1 MADLTI
7 KPQSGSG
14 NKLIIQDQ
22 AGGAVIT
29 TADSGTTIANATIP
43 TITGNVTASGNLTVS
58 GNTTLTGDL
67 VPSTPLSNR
76 NMIINGAMQVWQRGT
91 ASTTVTSPMLL
102 ADRMNCRAQEGST
115 HTVERSTDVPTTGE
129 ASFTNSLKFT
139 VGSSA
144 GTISSSTGNNYF
156 DYRIEGYDSARVRMG
171 TAYAKTVTVSFWV
184 KASVTGAYGF
194 TLGQDLATCY
204 ATSYTVN
211 VANTWE
217 KKTITVPGTSSGTWN
232 TGNTVGIRLI
242 WNWGAGSNYTASSV
256 GWATAD
262 DRGGYDAGSAVQ
274 LVANANAT
282 WFITGIQL
290 ELGSNATPFEHRSYG
305 DELERCQRYYW
316 RWTSASYAYSAFCMG
331 QGYGASEVNGVRDFP
346 TTMRVPPSFA
356 VSSPSNFWWSSGTGN
371 TALSSIS
378 QWGASVHTALLIIGV
393 SSGTAGYIRAAAT
406 TSAWAEFKA
415 EL

>member
-1 MADLTI
+1 MTTHLNSSKRKQDTI
-7 KPQSGSG
+7 KRLPSLGFNENYFIEIMTSGEMIWQS
-14 NKLIIQDQ
+14 LLYDQHIITKNLGKNCFHIFDQ
-22 AGGAVIT
+22 SKE
-29 TADSGTTIANATIP
+29 D
-43 TITGNVTASGNLTVS
+43 
-58 GNTTLTGDL
+58 
-67 VPSTPLSNR
+67 
-76 NMIINGAMQVWQRGT
+76 
-91 ASTTVTSPMLL
+91 
-102 ADRMNCRAQEGST
+102 
-115 HTVERSTDVPTTGE
+115 
-129 ASFTNSLKFT
+129 SLKFT

-290 ELGSNATPFEHRSYG
+290 ELGSNATPFEHRSYAE
-305 DELERCQRYYW
+305 ELSRCLRYYNIVGGGI
-316 RWTSASYAYSAFCMG
+316 RCSA
-331 QGYGASEVNGVRDFP
+331 
-346 TTMRVPPSFA
+346 
-356 VSSPSNFWWSSGTGN
+356 TGN
-371 TALSSIS
+371 S
-378 QWGASVHTALLIIGV
+378 
-393 SSGTAGYIRAAAT
+393 T
-406 TSAWAEFKA
+406 TSATFSYSVSVRMRATPALVHINSAAHRIYRGATQSFDSSSTNFTISDMKGDIVNIA
-415 EL
+415 APGYDALTDNRGYTMGMTGSYAVGLSSEL